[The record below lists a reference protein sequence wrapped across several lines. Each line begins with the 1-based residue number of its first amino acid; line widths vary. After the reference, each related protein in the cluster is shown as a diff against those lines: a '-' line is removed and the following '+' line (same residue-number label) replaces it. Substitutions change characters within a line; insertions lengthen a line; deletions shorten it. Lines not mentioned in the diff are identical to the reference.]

1 MFALSTAT
9 RVFLLPGPTDMRK
22 GFDGLRSLAEHTIKQ
37 DPLSGHLFVFCN
49 RNRNRVKVL
58 FWDGSGLWV
67 CAKRVESGRLDWPL
81 QGKPVQEYTLQQLTL
96 LLDGIVLKQAVAKR
110 WHRQSP
116 HENKNQR

>member
-22 GFDGLRSLAEHTIKQ
+22 GFDGLRSLAEHTIKH

-49 RNRNRVKVL
+49 RNCDRVKVL

-67 CAKRVESGRLDWPL
+67 CAKRVEGGRLDWPL
-81 QGKPVQEYTLQQLTL
+81 QGKPIQEYTLQQLTL

-110 WHRQSP
+110 WHRHSP
-116 HENKNQR
+116 HKSKNL